1 MFMDCIFVLIYTDRY
16 IYIILY
22 YILYIYYIYNI
33 IYILYYIYIIYYILY
48 ILYIIYYIYYII
60 YICVYMC
67 LSMCLFVYLFVYL
80 LFICFY
86 MFLPFSTSIV
96 FGTKPMLHFGY
107 GPSAPT
113 KESACKKTWEPQ
125 VWDGSSNFINSKPKE
140 SQAQRLPPPQL
151 KETHKKF
158 TQTFLADVLCEESKY
173 RNWNSTS
180 PRSCS
185 AAEISRPDP
194 LTVNGFVQEPKT
206 W

>member
-1 MFMDCIFVLIYTDRY
+1 MFMDCIFVLIYADRY
-16 IYIILY
+16 IYII
-22 YILYIYYIYNI
+22 YIIIYIIYIYYIYI
-33 IYILYYIYIIYYILY
+33 IIYIYIIYIYIL
-48 ILYIIYYIYYII
+48 YYII

-67 LSMCLFVYLFVYL
+67 LSMCLFIYLFVYL

-151 KETHKKF
+151 KETQKKF